1 MKTILVTSGNIGNP
15 AAEEL
20 ARKGLPVRVAVRKI
34 ASNPLWQ
41 SLGTE
46 QVVVDWSRPDSLGP
60 AFRGGRKFLSVT
72 PFVENLVEL
81 GCNAIEAARRANV
94 EYIVRSSALGA
105 GEDAGITMGR
115 WHGKVDKVLADS

>member
-1 MKTILVTSGNIGNP
+1 MNTILVTSGNIGNP

-20 ARKGLPVRVAVRKI
+20 AKKGLPVRVAVRKI

-41 SLGTE
+41 SLGIE
-46 QVVVDWSRPDSLGP
+46 QTAVDWSRPDSLGP
-60 AFRGGRKFLSVT
+60 AFRGVRKFLSVT

-105 GEDAGITMGR
+105 SEEAGIAMR
-115 WHGKVDKVLADS
+115 CRHCKV